1 MPLLQGQSVR
11 LGNDRNDIDDL
22 CELLQDDDINLLVSY
37 SSRPAESA
45 TYRLQGVAGRV
56 DEEETA
62 VDPGIGDM
70 FISERSKLLS
80 QVGRVLV
87 LDLLGSAF
95 GRPTPNACSWT
106 NVFHNRVPA
115 VVVVDL
121 VSVARGVDDVQP
133 QPDSILNN
141 DYAR

>member
-1 MPLLQGQSVR
+1 VFALNKESSPTYPLLEQMPLLQGQGVR

-62 VDPGIGDM
+62 VDTGVGDV
-70 FISERSKLLS
+70 FISESSKLFS
-80 QVGRVLV
+80 QVSRVLV
-87 LDLLGSAF
+87 LDLLWSAF
-95 GRPTPNACSWT
+95 GRPTPN
-106 NVFHNRVPA
+106 PA
-115 VVVVDL
+115 AGL
-121 VSVARGVDDVQP
+121 TCFTMGSQQLSLLIWSP
-133 QPDSILNN
+133 
-141 DYAR
+141 